1 MRKLLFLVM
10 SIIVLAGCQNNGGY
24 EIDGTITGAEDGM
37 VYLKSLENGKPV
49 TVDSA
54 KITNESFKFS
64 GKVEQPLFYL
74 AYYNKNRMPIV
85 FFIENENIT
94 IEANIDSL
102 DKADITGSP
111 ETDLFLSFNKDMP
124 FMDRSMKMRE
134 EYMQAQMAGDTAKLE
149 TLTNEMETIMD
160 AQQKYFTEFV
170 KTNTSS
176 VVGAFLASQMA
187 QSLSLEELKE
197 LVSGYE
203 AGLGEHPY
211 VELMKTTLKSM
222 EELNK
227 LNVSTSIGSEALDFT
242 LLTKDGKE
250 VKLSSFRGK
259 YVLIDFWASWCQP
272 CRRENPNSVK
282 VYKQYNSN
290 GFEILGVSLDK
301 DRDAWIKAI
310 KDDGL
315 TWTQVIDP
323 DGNVA
328 NKYNVS
334 SIPSTFLLDKDG
346 KIIAKNLRGDAL
358 NKQIEKLLSK

>member
-1 MRKLLFLVM
+1 MKKLLFLVM
-10 SIIVLAGCQNNGGY
+10 GIIVLAGCQNNGGY
-24 EIDGTITGAEDGM
+24 KISGTITGAADGI

-49 TVDSA
+49 TVDSV
-54 KITNESFKFS
+54 KITNESFSFS

-74 AYYNKNRMPIV
+74 TYYNQNQMPIV
-85 FFIENENIT
+85 FFIENEDIT
-94 IEANIDSL
+94 IKANIDSL

-111 ETDLFLSFNKDMP
+111 ETDLFLKFNNEMP
-124 FMDRSMKMRE
+124 FMSRSMKIRE

-149 TLTNEMETIMD
+149 SLTKEMETIMT
-160 AQQKYFTEFV
+160 AQQKYFTDFV

-187 QSLSLEELKE
+187 QSLSMEELKE
-197 LVSGYE
+197 LVASYE
-203 AGLGEHPY
+203 TGLGEHPY
-211 VELMKTTLKSM
+211 VDMMKETLKRI

-227 LNVSTSIGSEALDFT
+227 LNASTNIGVEAPDFT

-259 YVLIDFWASWCQP
+259 YILIDFWASWCQP

-282 VYKQYNSN
+282 VYKQYNSK

-301 DRDAWIKAI
+301 DRDAWIKAV
-310 KDDGL
+310 KDDGMA
-315 TWTQVIDP
+315 WTQVIDP
-323 DGNVA
+323 DGKIA
-328 NKYNVS
+328 TKYNVN
-334 SIPSTFLLDKDG
+334 SIPSTFLLDKEG

-358 NKQIEKLLSK
+358 NKQVEKLLGK

>member
-1 MRKLLFLVM
+1 MKRLLFLVM
-10 SIIVLAGCQNNGGY
+10 GIIILAGCQNNEGY
-24 EIDGTITGAEDGM
+24 EIDGTIKGAEDGM

-49 TVDSA
+49 TVDSV
-54 KITNESFKFS
+54 KITNESFEFS

-74 AYYNKNRMPIV
+74 AYYNETRMPIV

-94 IEANIDSL
+94 IKANIDSL
-102 DKADITGSP
+102 DKAEITGSP
-111 ETDLFLSFNKDMP
+111 ETDLFLSFNKEMP
-124 FMDRSMKMRE
+124 FMNRSMKMRE
-134 EYMQAQMAGDTAKLE
+134 EYMQAQMAGDNAKME
-149 TLTNEMETIMD
+149 SLTKEMETIMD

-170 KTNTSS
+170 KTNTTS

-197 LVSGYE
+197 LVSSYE

-227 LNVSTSIGSEALDFT
+227 LNASTGIGSEAPDFT

-259 YVLIDFWASWCQP
+259 FVLIDFWASWCQP

-282 VYKQYNSN
+282 VYNQYNSK

-301 DRDAWIKAI
+301 DRDAWIKAV

-315 TWTQVIDP
+315 AWAQVIDT

-328 NKYNVS
+328 NKYNVN

-346 KIIAKNLRGDAL
+346 KIVAKNLRGDAL
-358 NKQIEKLLSK
+358 NKQMEKLLSK